1 LSSPLNPSAVLARRF
16 CVDWLDR
23 ADASV
28 PPAIMTPG
36 YRVHIGRD
44 ELDGLDA
51 YTTGTMGQLTQ
62 FAGLLLTVH
71 QLVSDGDQLALHF
84 TEHGASTRH
93 GGNTAAWRGVALFRV
108 EDGRLAENWT
118 QEDYYAR
125 RRQLADG
132 QADPVPA
139 PAVSPWTTPVRA
151 PAPAAEKIAR
161 RWLGEPAFDTVVVD
175 DGSAPVIEPTSF
187 HVDRLFSAG
196 DVVAFAGAWHG
207 QYIGGLEDV
216 TTPADGV
223 QLGACGVLTVGDSA
237 GLAGAGLAGTVSS
250 GAVVTDRLGLR
261 RALRPR

>member
-1 LSSPLNPSAVLARRF
+1 VSSALHPVTVLARRF

-28 PPAIMTPG
+28 PPQIMTPG
-36 YRVHIGRD
+36 YRVHIGLA

-51 YTTGTMGQLTQ
+51 YTAGTLGQLTQ

-93 GGNTAAWRGVALFRV
+93 GGNTAAWRGVALFRI

-125 RRQLADG
+125 RRQLTDG
-132 QADPVPA
+132 HADPVLA
-139 PAVSPWTTPVRA
+139 PAVSPWTTAVQA

-161 RWLGEPAFDTVVVD
+161 RWLGEPSFDVVVVD

-207 QYIGGLEDV
+207 QYVGGLEGAD
-216 TTPADGV
+216 TPADSV
-223 QLGACGVLTVGDSA
+223 RLGACGLLTVGDSI
-237 GLAGAGLAGTVSS
+237 GLAGAISS

-261 RALRPR
+261 RVLRPR

>member
-1 LSSPLNPSAVLARRF
+1 VSSELHPVAVLGRRF
-16 CVDWLDR
+16 CLDWLDR

-28 PPAIMTPG
+28 PPQIMTPD
-36 YRVHIGRD
+36 YRVHIGLA

-51 YTTGTMGQLTQ
+51 YTAGTLGQLTQ

-93 GGNTAAWRGVALFRV
+93 GGNTAAWRGVALFRI

-139 PAVSPWTTPVRA
+139 PAVSPWTTPVR
-151 PAPAAEKIAR
+151 PAGPAAEKVAR
-161 RWLGEPAFDTVVVD
+161 RWLAEPSFAEVTVD
-175 DGSAPVIEPTSF
+175 DGSGLVIEPTSF

-196 DVVAFAGAWHG
+196 DVVAFAGAWQG
-207 QYIGGLEDV
+207 QYVGGLDGADA
-216 TTPADGV
+216 PADRA
-223 QLGACGVLTVGDSA
+223 QLGACGVLTVNDS
-237 GLAGAGLAGTVSS
+237 GVLA

>member
-1 LSSPLNPSAVLARRF
+1 VSSALHPVAVLARRF

-28 PPAIMTPG
+28 PAEIMTPG
-36 YRVHIGRD
+36 YRVHIGRA

-51 YTTGTMGQLTQ
+51 YTTGTLGQLTQ

-84 TEHGASTRH
+84 TEHGASTQH
-93 GGNTAAWRGVALFRV
+93 GGNTAAWRGVALFRI

-125 RRQLADG
+125 RRQLAEG
-132 QADPVPA
+132 HADPVPA
-139 PAVSPWTTPVRA
+139 PAVSPWTTPVRG

-161 RWLGEPAFDTVVVD
+161 RWLAEPSFAEVKLD
-175 DGSAPVIEPTSF
+175 DGSALVVEPTSF

-223 QLGACGVLTVGDSA
+223 ELGACGVLTVGDGPGHDST
-237 GLAGAGLAGTVSS
+237 GLS

-261 RALRPR
+261 RVLRPR